1 MVVPKNPCVD
11 SRYGLPATSRLV
23 RRNDHRTTWESRV
36 QSLSVLRIRPLP
48 LCAFE
53 QVAFNLSVRIGREA
67 NGQPRVT
74 IGAPLPVDGRAT
86 NVRTGI
92 RINDPNGAE
101 RFALYLLENGRM
113 GMGFDAPPGKGDDRN
128 RERINIVAD
137 EDGGAYIRFLDRR
150 TSVPARIYL
159 DDQNQ
164 VWVEFSDFT
173 QNPTVRRRIG
183 LKCEETVRSP
193 R

>member
-1 MVVPKNPCVD
+1 MDP
-11 SRYGLPATSRLV
+11 SF
-23 RRNDHRTTWESRV
+23 
-36 QSLSVLRIRPLP
+36 QSLLTRISVVERQNRQFRTGLVVLSALVLIALTVSRPDAQQSADPLR
-48 LCAFE
+48 
-53 QVAFNLSVRIGREA
+53 VRGLIIEDGSGR
-67 NGQPRVT
+67 PRVT
-74 IGAPLPVDGRAT
+74 IGAPLPVDGRSA

-101 RFALYLLENGRM
+101 RFALYLMENGRM

-137 EDGGAYIRFLDRR
+137 EDGGAQIRFLDRR

-173 QNPTVRRRIG
+173 QDPTVRRRIG
-183 LKCEETVRSP
+183 LKGEETLRSP